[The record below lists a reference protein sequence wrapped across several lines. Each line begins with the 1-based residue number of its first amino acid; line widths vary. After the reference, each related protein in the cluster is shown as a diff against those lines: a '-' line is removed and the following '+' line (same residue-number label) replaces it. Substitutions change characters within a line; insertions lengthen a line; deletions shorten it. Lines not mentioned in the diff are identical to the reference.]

1 LVIAR
6 ELYDEG
12 VSKLYELMEQ
22 KKPAYRKIFDGLS
35 EDEKVK
41 WIQRAESNYMWDR
54 GIVSYG
60 NLSESERYEIIK
72 EARINNEAFLE
83 ADYDLRKSWFEYKY
97 RIPLT
102 GTWGRMPSAQPI
114 DGWLHIKS
122 TAASVVDS
130 WIGTGFLEA
139 KDDNGVT
146 EYRETILSKSQIG
159 ILGGKITYIDNSD
172 EELKQISVNFNKVPV
187 FTRIYK

>member
-1 LVIAR
+1 
-6 ELYDEG
+6 
-12 VSKLYELMEQ
+12 
-22 KKPAYRKIFDGLS
+22 
-35 EDEKVK
+35 
-41 WIQRAESNYMWDR
+41 
-54 GIVSYG
+54 
-60 NLSESERYEIIK
+60 
-72 EARINNEAFLE
+72 
-83 ADYDLRKSWFEYKY
+83 
-97 RIPLT
+97 
-102 GTWGRMPSAQPI
+102 
-114 DGWLHIKS
+114 
-122 TAASVVDS
+122 VVDS